1 MRTLIDMVKIMV
13 NNHKSLSIII
23 PVYMAENIVSEL
35 VKRITQEVKSI
46 TENYEIILVDDGSL
60 DKSWK
65 KIQENCNLDNRLNGI
80 RLSKN
85 YGQHNAL
92 LCGIRQAKYDL
103 IVTLDDDLQN
113 PPEEIPSLLE
123 KLDQGF
129 DVVYGYPK
137 IEKHGIF
144 RNWASVITKMALKT
158 TMGVENAENVSAFR
172 VFRTEL
178 RDSFSDYKGSFIS
191 IDVLLSWGTNSFSAI
206 PVNHEKRVKG
216 KSNYT
221 FRKLVRHAVNMVTG
235 FSVLPL
241 QIASMIGF
249 LLSLFGFVVLVY
261 VVGRFLFQGSP
272 VPGFPFLASIIAIF
286 SGAQLL
292 GIGIIGEYL
301 ARMHF
306 RTMDKPQYFIKK
318 TNKTSNY

>member
-1 MRTLIDMVKIMV
+1 MDNKQMPSISAVIPVFNSADTLEELYLRLT
-13 NNHKSLSIII
+13 KSL
-23 PVYMAENIVSEL
+23 IVHFS
-35 VKRITQEVKSI
+35 
-46 TENYEIILVDDGSL
+46 NYEIIFINDSSGDNSS
-60 DKSWK
+60 D
-65 KIQENCNLDNRLNGI
+65 IIYRIAENDSHVVCFDLA
-80 RLSKN
+80 KN

-92 LCGIRQAKYDL
+92 LCGIRQAKYEV

-113 PPEEIPSLLE
+113 PPEEILNLLE
-123 KLDQGF
+123 KLDQGY

-137 IEKHGIF
+137 NEQHELF
-144 RNWASVITKMALKT
+144 RNIASVFTKIALKT
-158 TMGVENAENVSAFR
+158 TMGISMARHVSAFR

-191 IDVLLSWGTNSFSAI
+191 IDVLLSWGTTSFSAL
-206 PVNHEKRVKG
+206 PVNHEQRVKG

>member
-1 MRTLIDMVKIMV
+1 MI
-13 NNHKSLSIII
+13 NNTPHLSIVI
-23 PVYMAENIVSEL
+23 PVYNSANSIMKLYQRLTDTISLLTNHYEIVFVNDSSGDDSSNIIHRLAENDSN
-35 VKRITQEVKSI
+35 VKCI
-46 TENYEIILVDDGSL
+46 D
-60 DKSWK
+60 
-65 KIQENCNLDNRLNGI
+65 LN
-80 RLSKN
+80 KN
-85 YGQHNAL
+85 FGQHNAL
-92 LCGIRQAKYDL
+92 LCGIRQAKYEVV
-103 IVTLDDDLQN
+103 VTLDDDLQN
-113 PPEEIPSLLE
+113 PPEEIPKLLE

-191 IDVLLSWGTNSFSAI
+191 IDVLLSWGTTSFSAL
-206 PVNHEKRVKG
+206 PVNHEQRAEG

-221 FRKLVRHAVNMVTG
+221 IRKLINHSLNMITG

-241 QIASMIGF
+241 QIASIMGFVLANFGLLVLIYVVFRF
-249 LLSLFGFVVLVY
+249 LL
-261 VVGRFLFQGSP
+261 QGSP
-272 VPGFPFLASIIAIF
+272 VPGFPFIASIIAIF

-292 GIGIIGEYL
+292 AIGIIGEYL
-301 ARMHF
+301 ARIHF
-306 RTMDKPQYFIKK
+306 RTMNKPQYFIRQK
-318 TNKTSNY
+318 TNNFPKN

>member
-1 MRTLIDMVKIMV
+1 VGTKI
-13 NNHKSLSIII
+13 KSISVII
-23 PVYMAENIVSEL
+23 PVYNSADTIVPLYRRIVSVLTGL
-35 VKRITQEVKSI
+35 VVD
-46 TENYEIILVDDGSL
+46 YEIIFINDASMDKSL
-60 DKSWK
+60 DIIYSLSKND
-65 KIQENCNLDNRLNGI
+65 ENVKCIDFN
-80 RLSKN
+80 KN

-92 LCGIRQAKYDL
+92 LCGIRQANCDL

-129 DVVYGYPK
+129 DVVYGYPT

-158 TMGVENAENVSAFR
+158 TMGVENAGNVSAFR

-191 IDVLLSWGTNSFSAI
+191 IDVLLSWGTNSFSAL
-206 PVNHEKRVKG
+206 PVNHEQRVEG

-221 FRKLVRHAVNMVTG
+221 VRKLINHALNMITG

-241 QIASMIGF
+241 QIASIMGFVLAFFGLLVFIYVVSRF
-249 LLSLFGFVVLVY
+249 LL
-261 VVGRFLFQGSP
+261 QGSP
-272 VPGFPFLASIIAIF
+272 VPGFPFIASIIAIF

-292 GIGIIGEYL
+292 AIGIIGEYM
-301 ARMHF
+301 ARIHF
-306 RTMDKPQYFIKK
+306 RTMNKPQYFIRQKK
-318 TNKTSNY
+318 NNIPKN

>member
-1 MRTLIDMVKIMV
+1 MDSRI
-13 NNHKSLSIII
+13 KSISVII
-23 PVYMAENIVSEL
+23 PVYNSADTIVPLHRRIVSVLTEL
-35 VKRITQEVKSI
+35 VVD
-46 TENYEIILVDDGSL
+46 YEIIFINDASMDKSL
-60 DKSWK
+60 DIIYSLS
-65 KIQENCNLDNRLNGI
+65 INDENVKCIDFN
-80 RLSKN
+80 KN

-92 LCGIRQAKYDL
+92 LCGIRQANYDL

-113 PPEEIPSLLE
+113 PPEEIPKLLE
-123 KLDQGF
+123 KLDQGN

-137 IEKHGIF
+137 IEQHGFF
-144 RNWASVITKMALKT
+144 RNVASMFTKMALKT
-158 TMGVENAENVSAFR
+158 TMGISIARHVSAFR

-206 PVNHEKRVKG
+206 PVNHEQRAEG

-221 FRKLVRHAVNMVTG
+221 VRKLINHALNMITG

-241 QIASMIGF
+241 QIASIMGIVLAIFG
-249 LLSLFGFVVLVY
+249 LFVLIY
-261 VVGRFLFQGSP
+261 VVGRFLLQGSP
-272 VPGFPFLASIIAIF
+272 MPGFPFIASIISIF

-292 GIGIIGEYL
+292 AIGIIGEYL

-306 RTMDKPQYFIKK
+306 RTMDKPQYFIRQK
-318 TNKTSNY
+318 TNNPPKN

>member
-1 MRTLIDMVKIMV
+1 M
-13 NNHKSLSIII
+13 SIHTR
-23 PVYMAENIVSEL
+23 
-35 VKRITQEVKSI
+35 K
-46 TENYEIILVDDGSL
+46 
-60 DKSWK
+60 
-65 KIQENCNLDNRLNGI
+65 
-80 RLSKN
+80 
-85 YGQHNAL
+85 QHNAL
-92 LCGIRQAKYDL
+92 LCGIRQAKYEV

-113 PPEEIPSLLE
+113 PPEEIPNLLE
-123 KLDQGF
+123 KLDQGY

-137 IEKHGIF
+137 NEQHELF
-144 RNWASVITKMALKT
+144 RNIASVFTKIALKT
-158 TMGVENAENVSAFR
+158 TMGISMARHVSAFR

-206 PVNHEKRVKG
+206 PVNHEKRVNG

-221 FRKLVRHAVNMVTG
+221 FKKLVRHAVNMVTG

>member
-1 MRTLIDMVKIMV
+1 MDNNKQMPSISAVIPVFNSADTLEELYLRLT
-13 NNHKSLSIII
+13 KSL
-23 PVYMAENIVSEL
+23 IVHS
-35 VKRITQEVKSI
+35 SD
-46 TENYEIILVDDGSL
+46 YEIIFINDSSGDNSSDIIYRLA
-60 DKSWK
+60 
-65 KIQENCNLDNRLNGI
+65 ENDSNVVCFDLA
-80 RLSKN
+80 KN

-92 LCGIRQAKYDL
+92 LCGIRQAKYEV
-103 IVTLDDDLQN
+103 IITLDDDLQN
-113 PPEEIPSLLE
+113 PPEEIPNLLE
-123 KLDQGF
+123 KLDQGY

-137 IEKHGIF
+137 NEQHELF
-144 RNWASVITKMALKT
+144 RNIASVFTKIALKT
-158 TMGVENAENVSAFR
+158 TMGISMARHVSAFR

>member
-1 MRTLIDMVKIMV
+1 MNGMDNNKQMPSISAVIPVFNSEDTLEELYLRLT
-13 NNHKSLSIII
+13 KSL
-23 PVYMAENIVSEL
+23 IVHS
-35 VKRITQEVKSI
+35 SD
-46 TENYEIILVDDGSL
+46 YEIIFINDSSG
-60 DKSWK
+60 
-65 KIQENCNLDNRLNGI
+65 DNSSDIIYRLAKNDSNVVCFD
-80 RLSKN
+80 LAKN

-92 LCGIRQAKYDL
+92 LCGIRQAKYEV

-113 PPEEIPSLLE
+113 PPEEIPYLLE
-123 KLDQGF
+123 KLDQGY

-137 IEKHGIF
+137 NEQHELF
-144 RNWASVITKMALKT
+144 RNIASVFTKIALKT
-158 TMGVENAENVSAFR
+158 TMGISIARHVSAFR

>member
-1 MRTLIDMVKIMV
+1 MNEMDNNKQMPSISAVIPVFNSEDTLEELYLRLK
-13 NNHKSLSIII
+13 KSL
-23 PVYMAENIVSEL
+23 IVHS
-35 VKRITQEVKSI
+35 SD
-46 TENYEIILVDDGSL
+46 YEIIFINDSSGDNSSDIIYRLA
-60 DKSWK
+60 
-65 KIQENCNLDNRLNGI
+65 ENDSNVVCFDLA
-80 RLSKN
+80 KN

-92 LCGIRQAKYDL
+92 LCGIRQAKYEV

-113 PPEEIPSLLE
+113 PPEEIPNLLE
-123 KLDQGF
+123 KLDQGY

-137 IEKHGIF
+137 NEQHELF
-144 RNWASVITKMALKT
+144 RNIASVFTKIALKT
-158 TMGVENAENVSAFR
+158 TMGISMARHVSAFR

-178 RDSFSDYKGSFIS
+178 RNSFSDYKGSFIS

-272 VPGFPFLASIIAIF
+272 VPGFSFLASIIAIF

>member
-1 MRTLIDMVKIMV
+1 MDNKQMPSISAVIPVFNSADTLEELYLRLT
-13 NNHKSLSIII
+13 KSL
-23 PVYMAENIVSEL
+23 IVHFSD
-35 VKRITQEVKSI
+35 
-46 TENYEIILVDDGSL
+46 YEIIFINDSSGDNSSDIIYRLA
-60 DKSWK
+60 
-65 KIQENCNLDNRLNGI
+65 ENDSHVVCFDLA
-80 RLSKN
+80 KN

-92 LCGIRQAKYDL
+92 LCGIRQAKYEV

-113 PPEEIPSLLE
+113 PPEEIPNLLE
-123 KLDQGF
+123 KLDQGY

-137 IEKHGIF
+137 NEQHELF
-144 RNWASVITKMALKT
+144 RNIASVFTKIALKT
-158 TMGVENAENVSAFR
+158 TMGISMARHVSAFR

-206 PVNHEKRVKG
+206 PVNHEKRVNG

-221 FRKLVRHAVNMVTG
+221 FNKLVRHAVNMVTG

>member
-1 MRTLIDMVKIMV
+1 MI
-13 NNHKSLSIII
+13 NNTPHLSIVI
-23 PVYMAENIVSEL
+23 PVYNSANSIMKLYQRLTDTISLLTNHFEIVFVNDSSGDDSSDIIHRLAENDSN
-35 VKRITQEVKSI
+35 VKCI
-46 TENYEIILVDDGSL
+46 D
-60 DKSWK
+60 
-65 KIQENCNLDNRLNGI
+65 LN
-80 RLSKN
+80 KN
-85 YGQHNAL
+85 FGQHNAL
-92 LCGIRQAKYDL
+92 LCGIRQAKYEVV
-103 IVTLDDDLQN
+103 VTLDDDLQN
-113 PPEEIPSLLE
+113 PPEEIPKLLE

-191 IDVLLSWGTNSFSAI
+191 IDVLLSWGTTSFSAL
-206 PVNHEKRVKG
+206 PVNHEQRAEG

-221 FRKLVRHAVNMVTG
+221 IRKLINHSLNMITG

-241 QIASMIGF
+241 QIASIMGFVLANFGLLVLIYVVFRF
-249 LLSLFGFVVLVY
+249 LL
-261 VVGRFLFQGSP
+261 QGSP
-272 VPGFPFLASIIAIF
+272 VPGFPFIASIIAIF

-292 GIGIIGEYL
+292 AIGIIGEYL
-301 ARMHF
+301 ARIHF
-306 RTMDKPQYFIKK
+306 RTMNKPQYVIKYQK
-318 TNKTSNY
+318 ETYLE

>member
-1 MRTLIDMVKIMV
+1 MEKNKKMPCISVVIPVFNSENTLEELY
-13 NNHKSLSIII
+13 NRLTKSL
-23 PVYMAENIVSEL
+23 IVHS
-35 VKRITQEVKSI
+35 SD
-46 TENYEIILVDDGSL
+46 YEIIFINDSSG
-60 DKSWK
+60 
-65 KIQENCNLDNRLNGI
+65 DNSSDIIYCLAKNDSNVVCFD
-80 RLSKN
+80 LAKN

-92 LCGIRQAKYDL
+92 LCGIRQAKYEV

-113 PPEEIPSLLE
+113 PPEEIPNLLE
-123 KLDQGF
+123 KLDQGY

-137 IEKHGIF
+137 NEQHELF
-144 RNWASVITKMALKT
+144 RNIASVFTKIALKT
-158 TMGVENAENVSAFR
+158 TMGISMARHVSAFR

-206 PVNHEKRVKG
+206 PVNHEKRVNG

-221 FRKLVRHAVNMVTG
+221 FKKLVRHAVNMVTG

-318 TNKTSNY
+318 TDKTSNY

>member
-1 MRTLIDMVKIMV
+1 MDNNKQMPSISAVIPVFNSEDTLEELYLRLT
-13 NNHKSLSIII
+13 KSL
-23 PVYMAENIVSEL
+23 IVHS
-35 VKRITQEVKSI
+35 SD
-46 TENYEIILVDDGSL
+46 YEIIFINDSSG
-60 DKSWK
+60 
-65 KIQENCNLDNRLNGI
+65 DNSSDIIYRLAKNDSNVVCFD
-80 RLSKN
+80 LAKN

-92 LCGIRQAKYDL
+92 LCGIRQAKYEV

-113 PPEEIPSLLE
+113 PPEEIPYLLE
-123 KLDQGF
+123 KLDQGY

-137 IEKHGIF
+137 NEQHELF
-144 RNWASVITKMALKT
+144 RNIASVFTKIALKT
-158 TMGVENAENVSAFR
+158 TMGISMARHVSAFR

-178 RDSFSDYKGSFIS
+178 RNSFSDYKGSFIS

>member
-1 MRTLIDMVKIMV
+1 MNEMDNNKQMPSISAVIPVFNSEDTLEELYLRLK
-13 NNHKSLSIII
+13 KSL
-23 PVYMAENIVSEL
+23 IVHS
-35 VKRITQEVKSI
+35 SD
-46 TENYEIILVDDGSL
+46 YEIIFINDSSG
-60 DKSWK
+60 
-65 KIQENCNLDNRLNGI
+65 DNSSDIIYRLAKNDSNVVCFD
-80 RLSKN
+80 LAKN

-92 LCGIRQAKYDL
+92 LCGIRQAKYEV

-113 PPEEIPSLLE
+113 PPEEIPYLLE
-123 KLDQGF
+123 KLDQGY

-137 IEKHGIF
+137 NEQHELF
-144 RNWASVITKMALKT
+144 RNIASVFTKIALKT
-158 TMGVENAENVSAFR
+158 TMGISMARHVSAFR

-178 RDSFSDYKGSFIS
+178 RNSFSDYKGSFIS

-241 QIASMIGF
+241 QIASLIGL

-301 ARMHF
+301 ARIHF

-318 TNKTSNY
+318 NKTSNY

>member
-1 MRTLIDMVKIMV
+1 VGTKI
-13 NNHKSLSIII
+13 KSISVII
-23 PVYMAENIVSEL
+23 PVYNSADTIVPLYRRIVSVLTGL
-35 VKRITQEVKSI
+35 VVD
-46 TENYEIILVDDGSL
+46 YEIIFINDASMDKSL
-60 DKSWK
+60 DIIYSLSKND
-65 KIQENCNLDNRLNGI
+65 ENVKCIDFN
-80 RLSKN
+80 KN

-92 LCGIRQAKYDL
+92 LCGIRQANCDL

-129 DVVYGYPK
+129 DVVYGYPT

-158 TMGVENAENVSAFR
+158 TMGVENAGNVSAFR

-191 IDVLLSWGTNSFSAI
+191 IDVLLSWGTNSFSAL
-206 PVNHEKRVKG
+206 PVNHEQRVEG

-221 FRKLVRHAVNMVTG
+221 VRKLINHALNMITG

-241 QIASMIGF
+241 QIASIMGFVLAFFGLLVFIYVVSRF
-249 LLSLFGFVVLVY
+249 LL
-261 VVGRFLFQGSP
+261 QGSP
-272 VPGFPFLASIIAIF
+272 VPGFPFIASIIAIF

-292 GIGIIGEYL
+292 AIGIIGEYL
-301 ARMHF
+301 ARIHF
-306 RTMDKPQYFIKK
+306 RTMNKPQYFIRQKK
-318 TNKTSNY
+318 NNIPKN

>member
-1 MRTLIDMVKIMV
+1 MA
-13 NNHKSLSIII
+13 NNYTSLSIVI
-23 PVYMAENIVSEL
+23 PVYMAENIVNEL
-35 VKRITQEVKSI
+35 VKRITQVVSSI

-65 KIQENCNLDNRLNGI
+65 MIQENCNSDNRLNGI

-113 PPEEIPSLLE
+113 PPEEIPKLLE
-123 KLDQGF
+123 KLDEGF

-137 IEKHGIF
+137 NEQHGLF
-144 RNWASVITKMALKT
+144 RNIASLVTKMALKT
-158 TMGVENAENVSAFR
+158 TMGISIARNVSAFR
-172 VFRTEL
+172 VFRTTL

-206 PVNHEKRVKG
+206 PVNHDQRAEG

-221 FRKLVRHAVNMVTG
+221 FRKLINHALNMITG

-241 QIASMIGF
+241 QVASLMGF
-249 LLSLFGFVVLVY
+249 LLAIFGLLVLIY
-261 VVGRFLFQGSP
+261 VIGRFFLHGSP
-272 VPGFPFLASIIAIF
+272 VPGFPFIASIIAIF

-292 GIGIIGEYL
+292 AIGIIGEYL
-301 ARMHF
+301 ARIHF
-306 RTMDKPQYFIKK
+306 RMMDKPQYQIK
-318 TNKTSNY
+318 NKY